1 MTIWVAAS
9 SGDGTYTLRASV
21 QLWTHNAER
30 TMHWAKHGELTRM
43 VRRTFCV
50 LAKQAQIPA
59 LRSVHITAQPY
70 QQRGRLADPGAHQPA
85 VKAAIDGLVD
95 AGVLED
101 DSGLYVASLRHLPPL
116 RATGSTDE
124 LELTLSVAAE
134 GPKTKRGE

>member
-1 MTIWVAAS
+1 MS
-9 SGDGTYTLRASV
+9 EPTYTLRAAV
-21 QLWTHNAER
+21 RLWTHNAER
-30 TMHWAKHGELTRM
+30 TMHWAKHGDLTRL
-43 VRRTFCV
+43 VRRTFGV
-50 LAKQAQIPA
+50 LARQAQIPC

-70 QQRGRLADPGAHQPA
+70 QKRGRLADPGAHQPA

-101 DSGLYVASLRHLPPL
+101 DSGSYVASLRHLPPL

-134 GPKTKRGE
+134 AKKTKRGE